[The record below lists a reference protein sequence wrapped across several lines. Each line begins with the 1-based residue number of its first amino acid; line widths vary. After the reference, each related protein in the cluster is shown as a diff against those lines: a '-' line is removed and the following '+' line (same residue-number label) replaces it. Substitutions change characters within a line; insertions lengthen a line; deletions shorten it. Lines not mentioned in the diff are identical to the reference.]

1 MKITREG
8 RRFLLATMLI
18 AVAAVNTGNNL
29 IYLIFS
35 LMLSFIFIAVSLLRL
50 NLRGLSLEV
59 SIDHPVFAG
68 EETYAFFTILNR
80 KKLLPSYSLRVAASG
95 ASSPVYCAFIGPKD
109 SLKKEMKITFE
120 KRGVYSYGDFFIQS
134 GFPFILFEKS
144 VKVKVSGE
152 VLVYPA
158 LMDVEKVI
166 PDIAGREAQ
175 GIGRALGSGNEI
187 HSIREFRHGDDWRNI
202 HWKASAKASS
212 LMVKEYAL
220 TDIRQITVILDNLLP
235 AGEEL
240 FEKTLSLAGSLARH
254 FLDAGYFVRVLSCKK
269 VIPFGAG
276 DEHFFKVLDI
286 LALMREEDALDCP
299 VSYDNEGYTILLLK
313 SGRSSFRK
321 YIASADMV
329 LYADTL

>member
-35 LMLSFIFIAVSLLRL
+35 LMLSFILLAVSLLRL